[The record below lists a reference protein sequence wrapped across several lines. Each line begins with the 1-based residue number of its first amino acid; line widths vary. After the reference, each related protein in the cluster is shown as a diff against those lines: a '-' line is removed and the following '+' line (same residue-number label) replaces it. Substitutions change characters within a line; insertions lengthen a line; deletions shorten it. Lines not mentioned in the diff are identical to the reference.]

1 MGRNEVP
8 VIRPGNEG
16 DTTPVNRI
24 YNHYVLHTTAT
35 FDIEPWSDDKRQAWI
50 LGFAKPYFL
59 MVAEASGEIVGF
71 AHNGKFRPKA
81 AYDSSTDV
89 TVYTAPDAAPPGT
102 GTALYQALFERLN
115 TTDLHRAYAIIA
127 LPNASSIALHE
138 KFGFN
143 LAGVLGEVGTKFG
156 RRVDVAW
163 YEKPLPH
170 R

>member
-1 MGRNEVP
+1 MGRNEEP

-16 DTTPVNRI
+16 DTSAINRI
-24 YNHYVLHTTAT
+24 YNHFVLHSTVT
-35 FDIEPWSDDKRQAWI
+35 FDIEPWSDENRRAWI
-50 LGFAKPYFL
+50 RGFEKPYFL
-59 MVAEASGEIVGF
+59 VVAEASGEVVGF

-89 TVYTAPDAAPPGT
+89 TVYTAPGVTPPGT
-102 GTALYQALFERLN
+102 GTALYRALFTRLN

-127 LPNASSIALHE
+127 LPNAASVALHE
-138 KFGFN
+138 KFGFSP
-143 LAGVLGEVGTKFG
+143 AGVLSEVGTKFG